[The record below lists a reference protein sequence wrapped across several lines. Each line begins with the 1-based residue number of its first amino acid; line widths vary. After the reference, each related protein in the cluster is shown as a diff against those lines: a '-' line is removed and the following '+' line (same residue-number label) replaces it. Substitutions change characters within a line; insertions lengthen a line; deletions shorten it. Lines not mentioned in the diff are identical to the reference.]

1 MKPGRESSGGDGGGR
16 TVAEHLLGIAAE
28 LLDSR
33 DLVRTKRFVERALE
47 SDPLVAGADEVLAV
61 ANVLLASQRRLNNQ
75 CHWYAILQLDCS
87 TPAGRDPAAVRRQ
100 YRRLTL
106 LLCPDRNRHRGASD
120 ASKLVADAWS
130 VLSDPSKKAL
140 FDLELDIAIA
150 HGELPPSSC
159 ETPTFAA
166 PSPPRPDPTF
176 WTACLSCCHV
186 HQYDRAYE
194 GRNLRCPKCRQ
205 AFRATALAAPPP
217 IVPGTD
223 MYYCSWGF
231 FPLGFPVGPSFSGVS
246 ASVGMPS
253 FGSEW
258 KPFYPMFP
266 LSASHQSQQPPVQR
280 NAPMNTSESPAGS
293 SPRNGPEKVTPLS
306 RYSPDKVISLGSNR
320 KVVAKKSVGSCLRKR
335 ALVSEAAK
343 RSLEG
348 TAARPVIIDINED
361 AES

>member
-1 MKPGRESSGGDGGGR
+1 MKPDRESSGGDGGGQ
-16 TVAEHLLGIAAE
+16 TVAENWLGIAEE
-28 LLDSR
+28 LLDLR
-33 DLVRTKRFVERALE
+33 DLVGTKRFAERALE
-47 SDPLVAGADEVLAV
+47 SDPLVDGADEVLAI

-75 CHWYAILQLDCS
+75 CHWYAVLQLDSS

-100 YRRLTL
+100 YRRLAL

-120 ASKLVADAWS
+120 ASKLVEDAWS

-150 HGELPPSSC
+150 HGEPPPSSSA
-159 ETPTFAA
+159 TPTSAS

-176 WTACLSCCHV
+176 WTACPSCCHV

-217 IVPGTD
+217 IVPGTE

-231 FPLGFPVGPSFSGVS
+231 FPLGFPGGPSFSGVS

-253 FGSEW
+253 FSSEW

-266 LSASHQSQQPPVQR
+266 SASHQSQQPPVQR
-280 NAPMNTSESPAGS
+280 NAPMNTPDSPAGS
-293 SPRNGPEKVTPLS
+293 SLGNAPEKATPLTMKT
-306 RYSPDKVISLGSNR
+306 PETVTSLGSNR
-320 KVVAKKSVGSCLRKR
+320 KVVAKKSVGSSLRKR

-361 AES
+361 GEN